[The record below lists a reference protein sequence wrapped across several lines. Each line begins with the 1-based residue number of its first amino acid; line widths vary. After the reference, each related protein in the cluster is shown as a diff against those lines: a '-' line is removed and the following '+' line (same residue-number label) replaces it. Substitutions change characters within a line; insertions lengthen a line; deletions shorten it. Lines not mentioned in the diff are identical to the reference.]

1 MILDVKKTT
10 HPYLNK
16 LIAFELKQLTNSQ
29 YNDQIDILY
38 IKYLEKTSLQNNL
51 QNLKNNYEQNQIYIK
66 NEFLQNEYYTFINL
80 TFIHKSINL
89 KLSKSVNNQLHLLKK
104 NKELINKFLNILN
117 LPLHN
122 FNNPIISKLTN
133 A

>member
-16 LIAFELKQLTNSQ
+16 LIASELKQLTNSQ